1 MGRRV
6 IPLNTWIVYDSLW
19 GNTEK
24 IAQAI
29 GDEVAGEVKVLRPA
43 QVDPAAVGAIDL
55 LIVGSP
61 THGGGPTE
69 AIQSLLGQLG
79 GTLPAG
85 TSVAAFDTR
94 LATRLVA
101 IFGYSAPRIA
111 RTLEGVGATL
121 VVPPEGFVV
130 KGKEGPLREGEL
142 ERAAGWAQEIVGLM
156 D

>member
-1 MGRRV
+1 MKSMR
-6 IPLNTWIVYDSLW
+6 TWIVYDSLW

-24 IAQAI
+24 VARAIADAL
-29 GDEVAGEVKVLRPA
+29 EGEVEVRRAADL
-43 QVDPAAVGAIDL
+43 DPSVVESGEL
-55 LIVGSP
+55 LIIGSP

-69 AIQSLLGQLG
+69 AIQSLLGQLE

-85 TSVAAFDTR
+85 TPVAVFDTR

-101 IFGYSAPRIA
+101 IFGYAAPRIA